1 MKTSV
6 LFICHGNICR
16 SPMAEFIFKDM
27 LQKVKLSDK
36 VEVAS
41 RATSTEEIGSPVYP
55 KAKQE
60 LEKHGIGCAGKRA
73 KQLEKSEYNDYD
85 YIIAMDDMNVR
96 NIERITERSV
106 KEGKIKKLL
115 EFVGSKEDISD
126 PWYTRRFDVTYE
138 DIVRGCEG
146 LMKVIKESI

>member
-27 LQKVKLSDK
+27 LQKEKLSDK

-115 EFVGSKEDISD
+115 EFAGSKEDICD